1 MSTRQHTTLRLGAVL
16 SLLTLAALACSSV
29 GTIGNVSHCIENC
42 LYQEGVVNQQLDA
55 EEPIY
60 YSTEGYTRLS
70 VANVGA
76 FCIPVG
82 TSDEQLNRLVNE
94 QMQGR
99 AELATWPNC
108 TAPRRIGGNQ

>member
-1 MSTRQHTTLRLGAVL
+1 MNE
-16 SLLTLAALACSSV
+16 AA
-29 GTIGNVSHCIENC
+29 GMG
-42 LYQEGVVNQQLDA
+42 
-55 EEPIY
+55 EPIY

-82 TSDEQLNRLVNE
+82 TSEEQLNRLVNE